1 MHCWEDQKRGE
12 IDKLR
17 HIIFEMVS
25 GDGYKAQVGAWPLTA
40 AGRQNAYKGS
50 VQLERNRKY
59 ELGCQSVGE
68 DSGQTKSH
76 DCYVS

>member
-25 GDGYKAQVGAWPLTA
+25 GDGYKAQVGAWPLTG

-50 VQLERNRKY
+50 VATGKKQKI
-59 ELGCQSVGE
+59 
-68 DSGQTKSH
+68 
-76 DCYVS
+76 